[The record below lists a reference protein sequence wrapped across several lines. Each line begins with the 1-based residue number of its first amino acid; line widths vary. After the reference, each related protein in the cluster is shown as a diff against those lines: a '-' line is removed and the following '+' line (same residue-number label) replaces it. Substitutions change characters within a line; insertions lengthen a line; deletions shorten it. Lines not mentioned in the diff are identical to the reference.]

1 MAGVQHDAQVLDS
14 HVHGAQLAG
23 TQGLRRRALVGAALL
38 TGVTGLVGC
47 GKAVEKNGI
56 TPVDGTGGGTATA
69 RPPKP
74 PTPPAPLG
82 TPTPADWKALAESLS
97 GKLLRPG
104 DAGYPVAHQLYDPA
118 YDSVLPAAVAE
129 CSDPADVATT
139 LKFAE
144 RFKLPLTGKSG
155 GHSYVGASTNHGGI
169 VISVRPIAGITFDG
183 TTARVGAGTPLKQ
196 VYTDFEAKGRIIPA
210 GSCPTVGVAG
220 LTLGGGLSLGNRAY
234 GMTCDTVTQVQVVTA
249 DGKVRIANATS
260 EPELYWAC
268 RGGGGGT
275 LGVVTEFW
283 FKTVASPLI
292 GTFSVQWNWPD
303 AAAVVQGWQRYLRT
317 APDEVWP
324 SLRLTANPSGS
335 QTASVFGVD
344 VANDPGQALDRLISA
359 VGRKPHTH
367 SSTPDRRFGPDPDGP
382 RTVFYAG
389 TDILGTPLTDS
400 GISAVLAAMN
410 TRAHDTRLAA
420 TAIFDPL
427 GGAVSRLAVD
437 ATAFPWRRSFASIQW
452 YSERGGATGQQARE
466 WIAAGHKAVAGSAVG
481 GYVNYLEASRPSG
494 KLYFGPNLD
503 RLRAAKAKY
512 DPTDVFKLPYAL

>member
-14 HVHGAQLAG
+14 HVHGARLAG
-23 TQGLRRRALVGAALL
+23 TQGLRRRVLLGAALL
-38 TGVTGLVGC
+38 TGATGLVGC
-47 GKAVEKNGI
+47 GKGAGKNGI

-74 PTPPAPLG
+74 PTPPTPLS

-104 DAGYPVAHQLYDPA
+104 DVGYPVAHQLYDPA

-169 VISVRPIAGITFDG
+169 VISVRPLAGVTVDG
-183 TTARVGAGTPLKQ
+183 STARIGSGTPLKQ
-196 VYTDFEAKGRIIPA
+196 VYEDLEAKGRIIPA
-210 GSCPTVGVAG
+210 GSCPSVGVAG
-220 LTLGGGLSLGNRAY
+220 LTLGGGLGVLNRAH
-234 GMTCDTVTQVQVVTA
+234 GLACDVVTQVQVVTA
-249 DGKVRIANATS
+249 DGKVRLANAS
-260 EPELYWAC
+260 AEPELFWAC

-275 LGVVTEFW
+275 LGVVTAFW
-283 FKTVASPLI
+283 FKTVPSPLV
-292 GTFSVQWNWPD
+292 GTFSVRWAWSD
-303 AAAVVQGWQRYLRT
+303 AAAVVRGWQRYLGS
-317 APDEVWP
+317 APDSVWP
-324 SLRLTANPSGS
+324 SLRLTASPGGS
-335 QTASVFGVD
+335 QAASVFGLD
-344 VANDPGQALDRLISA
+344 SANDPGPQLDRLISA
-359 VGRKPHTH
+359 VGVQPDQH
-367 SSTPDRRFGPDPDGP
+367 SFTRNRRVGPDPDGP

-400 GISAVLAAMN
+400 GTSSLLAVMN
-410 TRAHDTRLAA
+410 SRAHGTGLAA

-427 GGAVSRLAVD
+427 GGAISRLAVD
-437 ATAFPWRRSFASIQW
+437 ATAFPWRKAFTSIQW
-452 YSERGGATGQQARE
+452 YAEQGRATGQVARE
-466 WIAAGHKAVAGSAVG
+466 WIAAGHQAVAGSAVG

-512 DPTDVFKLPYAL
+512 DPTDVFKLPYSL